1 MTLIYD
7 ATDAIL
13 GRFASRIAKE
23 LLLGEKIAVLNAEKI
38 IISGQKKSIIKEY
51 KTWLQ
56 IRTATAPWRGPN
68 HPRRPDRLFKRTVRG
83 MLPRDNTRGSNAL
96 KRLKVYIGEPDE
108 FKEAEKKV
116 VPEGCNASRLNNS
129 YFELG
134 ALSKELG
141 WSGFIK

>member
-1 MTLIYD
+1 MTIIYD

-23 LLLGEKIAVLNAEKI
+23 LLLGEKIAVLNAEEI
-38 IISGQKKSIIKEY
+38 VISGKKSSIIKEY
-51 KTWLQ
+51 KIWLQ
-56 IRTATAPWRGPN
+56 IRTATAPWKGPK

-83 MLPRDNTRGSNAL
+83 MLPKNNTRGVNAL
-96 KRLKVYIGEPDE
+96 KRLKVYIGEPKE
-108 FKEAEKKV
+108 FVEAEKK
-116 VPEGCNASRLNNS
+116 VPEGCNASRLNRS
-129 YFELG
+129 YYKLG